1 MKAVHSETKFLFSE
15 TVHGDTSLSI
25 VRGCLCQHN
34 LEASTLGIAVEMP
47 DCCRIK
53 CCGDR
58 KRDKEKTNKN
68 RAKNKTVKDL
78 TNRSSSTSIFQV
90 GYLIQFTNFFS
101 QKISSVL
108 LLIELQVLE
117 IPVSKNLHVL
127 VWVTATVN
135 IPDMKWLML
144 VTFFSNFKRLT
155 KKTLLKQDLNP
166 RPLDYHTSALPSE
179 LFSPYGGPP

>member
-1 MKAVHSETKFLFSE
+1 MVMSMMMSMTSISSMSERAVHGYIL
-15 TVHGDTSLSI
+15 VSI
-25 VRGCLCQHN
+25 VRGCIILCQHN

-58 KRDKEKTNKN
+58 KRDQEKTNKN
-68 RAKNKTVKDL
+68 RAKNKMEKDL

-90 GYLIQFTNFFS
+90 GYLIQFTNFFF
-101 QKISSVL
+101 QKISTVL

-135 IPDMKWLML
+135 VPDMKWLITEPGL
-144 VTFFSNFKRLT
+144 EPETFG
-155 KKTLLKQDLNP
+155 
-166 RPLDYHTSALPSE
+166 LPYQYS
-179 LFSPYGGPP
+179 SI